1 MIMALN
7 STQVVAKAQAET
19 RGNFHSIQVNS
30 FYSRSHRLARF
41 QNNSLT
47 PTVMSL
53 QVMLGFQH
61 ADLNFPA
68 EFQQQQQQQQHHED
82 IHHDIPAHAP
92 HPGSQVAMNN
102 WPSCAQ
108 QANNIS
114 HQHATSVTSTTT
126 SGSTGKKNEGKSSKK
141 GSSNNDSGNTTK
153 KKKTR

>member
-1 MIMALN
+1 MALN

-30 FYSRSHRLARF
+30 SRTHRFAHIPTNL
-41 QNNSLT
+41 LT
-47 PTVMSL
+47 LIVVSL

-68 EFQQQQQQQQHHED
+68 EFQQQQHHED
-82 IHHDIPAHAP
+82 MHHDIPAHAP

-108 QANNIS
+108 QTNNIS

-126 SGSTGKKNEGKSSKK
+126 SANTGKKNEGKSSKK
-141 GSSNNDSGNTTK
+141 GSSNNDSSNTTK